1 MRVVK
6 CELNHF
12 FDADKYSVCPQCGA
26 AMGSGNDASA
36 GASAGRG
43 FNAPAAADNSHS
55 DKTFGVF
62 KKNPF
67 KSNKKE
73 AAPVQPKPSLGSD
86 NYEKLKKFNT
96 SSQGEFMGASQ
107 PSLNP
112 NSLLGGSFGAAPMQ
126 PQVQQ
131 PVQAPVQPQVQA
143 PIQQPVQTPLQPQI
157 PVQQP
162 IQPQAPV
169 QQPVQTPSVA
179 QPVVANNIQPQ
190 ASVMNTA
197 PVSEPANEPETSE
210 DSLLDEIKKVASD
223 NDGKTVGFFS
233 SGRSS
238 SSSESDSSE
247 GSAAN
252 VPSDEPVV
260 GWLVCIGGPNLGQS
274 FNIYAGRNSLGRSNN
289 NKIVVNKDRSIS
301 REKHAWIIY
310 EPKNGEFFALPGDS
324 SGLTYVNE
332 QNIMQATKLEK
343 WSYIDVGNTRLTLV
357 PLCDGEFSWETY
369 L

>member
-36 GASAGRG
+36 GASGRS
-43 FNAPAAADNSHS
+43 FNAPSASDNSHS

-73 AAPVQPKPSLGSD
+73 AASAQPKPSMGSD

-107 PSLNP
+107 PALNP
-112 NSLLGGSFGAAPMQ
+112 NSLLGGSFGAAPVQ
-126 PQVQQ
+126 PQ
-131 PVQAPVQPQVQA
+131 VQAPVQPEIQDPVQQPVQTPVQPQV
-143 PIQQPVQTPLQPQI
+143 PIQQPVQTPYAAQPAVNNNVQPQ
-157 PVQQP
+157 VSSMNS
-162 IQPQAPV
+162 AP
-169 QQPVQTPSVA
+169 TD
-179 QPVVANNIQPQ
+179 
-190 ASVMNTA
+190 
-197 PVSEPANEPETSE
+197 EPDNEAEASE
-210 DSLLDEIKKVASD
+210 DSLLEEIKKVSSD

-233 SGRSS
+233 SGKATSS
-238 SSSESDSSE
+238 SASDSSD
-247 GSAAN
+247 GSVAN
-252 VPSDEPVV
+252 APSDEPVV
-260 GWLVCIGGPNLGQS
+260 GWLVCIEGPNIGQS

-357 PLCDGEFSWETY
+357 PLCDGDFSWETY